1 MKKEM
6 KENLRH
12 TDTNVLKDR
21 LQNLYGH
28 ECPLGMSLNQLMK
41 ITGEL
46 LMEMASENENGYPY
60 RGYHYE
66 DRY

>member
-12 TDTNVLKDR
+12 TDTNVLKDK
-21 LQNLYGH
+21 LQSLYGH

-46 LMEMASENENGYPY
+46 LMEIAYENENGYPF
-60 RGYHYE
+60 RDEHPLKG
-66 DRY
+66 

>member
-12 TDTNVLKDR
+12 TDTNILKDR

-46 LMEMASENENGYPY
+46 LMEMASENEGGHPFK
-60 RGYHYE
+60 